1 MIFRKIHEL
10 REVPMKRIAIVT
22 IESNNFGNRL
32 QNLAL
37 QEVLE
42 LLGCSVNTIIRY
54 NEMHDP
60 GCVSK
65 RIRRFIQTLAQTK
78 IAKFRAFNK
87 KIKWSK
93 FSATADRIS
102 QDVVNYYDLFIA
114 GSDQVWNPYYDF
126 AGGKCDFLAFAKAE
140 QKVSYAAS
148 FGVNEIPLDRRK
160 EYAEYLQNFRA
171 ISVREYRGVEIVNEL
186 TGRTVDV
193 VLDPTL
199 LLDSEIW
206 KRYERKSRCCPKA
219 KYIFVYALGEKNER
233 FLNKMEY
240 LKEKYIV
247 FDVRRIQK
255 DGRELPVGPAEFLY
269 LIRNAEMVLTD
280 SFHATA
286 FSLLFHKKFITYNRS
301 GLNMGS
307 RIQSLSKAAGI
318 NKYLNEFGDLVCER
332 EVNYKEVDKRLEQE
346 RIRSIEFLRKAIE
359 D

>member
-1 MIFRKIHEL
+1 
-10 REVPMKRIAIVT
+10 MKKIAIVT

-42 LLGCSVNTIIRY
+42 LLGCSVDTIIRY

-60 GCVSK
+60 GCTLK
-65 RIRRFIQTLAQTK
+65 KIRRFLQALAQTK

-87 KIKWSK
+87 RIKWSK
-93 FSATADRIS
+93 FSATADEIS
-102 QDVVNYYDLFIA
+102 QDVVSYYDFFIA

-126 AGGKCDFLAFAKAE
+126 AGGKCDFLAFAQDE

-148 FGVNEIPLDRRK
+148 FGVNEIPLDRKK
-160 EYAEYLQNFRA
+160 EYTEYLQKFRA
-171 ISVREYRGVEIVNEL
+171 ISVRERKGAEIVNEL
-186 TGRTVDV
+186 TGRTADV

-199 LLDSEIW
+199 LLSSDEW
-206 KRYERKSRCCPKA
+206 KRYERKSKCCPKA

-233 FLNKMEY
+233 FLNKLQC
-240 LKEKYIV
+240 LKETYVV
-247 FDVRRIQK
+247 FDVRWVQK

-280 SFHATA
+280 SFHATV

-307 RIQSLSKAAGI
+307 RIQSLSSVVGI
-318 NKYLNEFGDLVCER
+318 NKCMNEFGDLVCEGD
-332 EVNYKEVDKRLEQE
+332 VDYKKVDKRLEQE
-346 RIRSIEFLRKAIE
+346 RIKSIEFLRKALE